1 MIATAPHYELLAQH
15 LNQNENDCIPGLEL
29 WIAKVEGRK
38 VDGLKGDDAFI
49 EHVEVG
55 I

>member
-1 MIATAPHYELLAQH
+1 MTKSTARPDWAIEAEHGRA
-15 LNQNENDCIPGLEL
+15 
-29 WIAKVEGRK
+29 AKVEGRK